1 VEGAACRRRG
11 RVGLHRFSLS
21 APLEAFLRDHRK
33 TLVVDGEYGSVGG
46 VCIADQW
53 VEVSPET
60 GLYYRDT
67 TVGFKRPAMADL
79 EQAFDGVWDRSGKEP
94 LRAEERPEVG
104 QIEPAC
110 PPERPQ
116 PSKLPS

>member
-1 VEGAACRRRG
+1 MPFFTG
-11 RVGLHRFSLS
+11 
-21 APLEAFLRDHRK
+21 FLRSNSNARTH
-33 TLVVDGEYGSVGG
+33 
-46 VCIADQW
+46 
-53 VEVSPET
+53 SPET

-67 TVGFKRPAMADL
+67 AVGFRGPAVADL
-79 EQAFDGVWDRSGKEP
+79 ERAFARVWDRSGKEP

-110 PPERPQ
+110 PRGRPQ